1 MPYEIE
7 TKDGIV
13 IRGIPDNVKPDDPSI
28 RQRVEKA
35 RIESKPKPTPVTVG
49 SAGMDEAVKAEY
61 KDRNWADRQIIGAGT
76 ALSNAWEGVK
86 QILPGMKADDQTIQ
100 ANRVIAK
107 ENPGASFAGNLAMI
121 APTAAI
127 PGANT
132 YTGAAAIGG
141 AMGLLQPTQGD
152 ESRLMNAAGG
162 AAGGAAGQFVGN
174 RLAAALQ
181 NKTAS
186 EAAREGRNA
195 LKDKVLAQSQEA
207 GYVLPKSE
215 VNPGFIT
222 NRLESLAGKAA
233 LKQDAT
239 LKNQEVSNQLA
250 RQLIG
255 LSDDQPLSGQAVK
268 EFRKVSAEP
277 YRQISAMDD
286 RAAAALEALKKV
298 RNESQA
304 QWNYYNRSANPDA
317 LNIAKALDDQAKNLE
332 DVIETVAK
340 EKGQPGL
347 VEALK
352 ESRKKIAQS
361 YTLQRA
367 LNETTGDVSAPVL
380 GRILAK
386 GKPMSDELKQ
396 IAQFQQAF
404 PKFAGEGAK
413 TPAAGVGKTEM
424 LAAALLGGGG
434 AMTTGDLSGASAAVL
449 PFLSQPARAALL
461 SKQFQRLVK
470 PSYGAGLPT
479 RIGGAISNQLPMAG
493 AYGAL
498 ETLGQ

>member
-1 MPYEIE
+1 MSGPWEEYRVTSNDSGPWQEF
-7 TKDGIV
+7 DR
-13 IRGIPDNVKPDDPSI
+13 RGKSEVKP
-28 RQRVEKA
+28 
-35 RIESKPKPTPVTVG
+35 VTIGV
-49 SAGMDEAVKAEY
+49 AGMGEAIKAEY
-61 KDRNWADRQIIGAGT
+61 NDRNWADRQIIAGGT
-76 ALSNAWEGVK
+76 ALSNLWEAAK
-86 QILPGMKADDQTIQ
+86 QILPGMKADDQTVQ
-100 ANRVIAK
+100 ANRIIAK
-107 ENPGASFAGNLAMI
+107 ENPGASFAGNVALA
-121 APTAAI
+121 APTAVI

-132 YTGAAAIGG
+132 YTGSALIGS
-141 AMGLLQPTQGD
+141 ALGLLQPTQGD
-152 ESRLMNAAGG
+152 ESRLTNTAAG
-162 AAGGAAGQFVGN
+162 AAGGVVGQKLGN
-174 RLAAALQ
+174 MLSSALT
-181 NKTAS
+181 KTEAS
-186 EAAREGRNA
+186 EAAKQGRNT
-195 LKDKVLAQSQEA
+195 LRDSVLTRSQEA

-215 VNPGFIT
+215 VNPGFIS

-233 LKQDAT
+233 LKQDSA
-239 LKNQEVSNQLA
+239 LKNQEVSNKLA

-268 EFRKVSAEP
+268 DFRKVSAEP

-317 LNIAKALDDQAKNLE
+317 LNVAKALDVQAKSLE

-340 EKGQPGL
+340 EKGTPGM
-347 VEALK
+347 VDALK

-386 GKPMSDELKQ
+386 GKPMSDELRQ
-396 IAQFQQAF
+396 IAEFQQAF

-413 TPAAGVGKTEM
+413 TPPAGVGKTEM

-434 AMTTGDLSGASAAVL
+434 VAGTDSPMGAVAGVL

-461 SKQFQRLVK
+461 SKQFQKLVK
-470 PSYGAGLPT
+470 PSYGPGIAK
-479 RIGGAISNQLPMAG
+479 RIGGAVSDQLPVAG

-498 ETLGQ
+498 EALGQ

>member
-1 MPYEIE
+1 MAGPWEEY
-7 TKDGIV
+7 
-13 IRGIPDNVKPDDPSI
+13 
-28 RQRVEKA
+28 RVTDSSEGPWNEFDRRA
-35 RIESKPKPTPVTVG
+35 KPTPVKIG
-49 SAGMDEAVKAEY
+49 ADGFADAVKAEY
-61 KDRNWADRQIIGAGT
+61 GERNWADRQIIGAGT

-132 YTGAAAIGG
+132 YTGSAAIGG

-152 ESRLMNAAGG
+152 ESRLMNAGAG
-162 AAGGAAGQFVGN
+162 AAGGAAGQYVGN
-174 RLAAALQ
+174 RLASALQ
-181 NKTAS
+181 NQTAS

-195 LKDKVLAQSQEA
+195 LKDGVLSRSQEA

-268 EFRKVSAEP
+268 DFRKVSAEP
-277 YRQISAMDD
+277 YRQISAIDD

-347 VEALK
+347 VQALK

-361 YTLQRA
+361 YTLQRS

-396 IAQFQQAF
+396 IAEFQQAF

-461 SKQFQRLVK
+461 SKQFQKLVK
-470 PSYGAGLPT
+470 PSYGAGLPA
-479 RIGGAISNQLPMAG
+479 RIGGAVSNQLPMAG